1 MTWYECCNLN
11 LYNPP
16 TIFETFVLFLF
27 SIVDLTFLA
36 MFSGE
41 FFPTLSDVFFL
52 PKQTKKVNF
61 NKVVSF

>member
-1 MTWYECCNLN
+1 MTWYECSNLN

-41 FFPTLSDVFFL
+41 FFPTLSDVFF
-52 PKQTKKVNF
+52 TKTDQKS
-61 NKVVSF
+61 KL